1 MPDVGVHAARFR
13 LDGRVALVTGAGS
26 ERGIGRA
33 TAALLAEAG
42 ARVALADLDLK
53 GARRNAQQLA
63 GPAVGVA
70 LDVLDPGSITSAVT
84 EVQAALGRVTILVNS
99 AGITRSRP
107 IDEIPLDEYEAV
119 MGINVRGGL
128 LCLQAVLPDMKAAGW
143 GRVIWL
149 SSIAGKQGGG
159 VFGSAHYAA
168 SKAAVIGLC
177 QAAARE
183 LGAYGIT
190 SNAIAPGLVM
200 TGLVAAASSAEREA
214 EIERRVIAGTPL
226 QRAAQAS
233 DVAAA
238 ALFLASDEAGYITGE
253 ILDVNGGAYFD

>member
-1 MPDVGVHAARFR
+1 
-13 LDGRVALVTGAGS
+13 
-26 ERGIGRA
+26 
-33 TAALLAEAG
+33 
-42 ARVALADLDLK
+42 
-53 GARRNAQQLA
+53 
-63 GPAVGVA
+63 
-70 LDVLDPGSITSAVT
+70 
-84 EVQAALGRVTILVNS
+84 
-99 AGITRSRP
+99 
-107 IDEIPLDEYEAV
+107 
-119 MGINVRGGL
+119 
-128 LCLQAVLPDMKAAGW
+128 
-143 GRVIWL
+143 
-149 SSIAGKQGGG
+149 
-159 VFGSAHYAA
+159 
-168 SKAAVIGLC
+168 VIGLC

-253 ILDVNGGAYFD
+253 ILDVNGGAYID